1 MIVKLQNQAREYA
14 WGSKT
19 LIPDYFGIA
28 ATGRPMAEIWF
39 GTHAGSPTRLA
50 ENQSV
55 SLREHIGKDLSFL
68 LKILAADEPLSIQA
82 HPNLQE
88 ARAGFERENQAGI
101 PLDSPSRNYKDANH
115 KPEMI
120 VALTDFEA
128 LCGFRNEAQIRNLLL
143 DMVEATEV
151 SSTFVEIAQGWLDAF
166 TAGGVA
172 ALVSAIL
179 RPEIA
184 GQPIALDGFNA
195 ELARMADFSARFE
208 LAARL
213 NDLHPG
219 DPGVVVALLLNHV
232 HLEPGQA
239 LFLPAGNIHAYLA
252 GLGVE
257 IMATSDNVLRGGLT
271 AKHIDVSEL
280 LSVLSFEPVPVP
292 WVESRE
298 LARGL
303 VEYAT
308 PVEDFKLYRASV
320 SGGNLLAEIA
330 LPAAAIVL
338 CTAGEL
344 ELNNSKGDSVRLHR
358 GEAAYLAADS
368 RHFTLS
374 GSGDAFI
381 ALGSE

>member
-1 MIVKLQNQAREYA
+1 MIVKLQNQARDYA
-14 WGSKT
+14 WGSKN

-28 ATGRPMAEIWF
+28 ATGQPMAEIWF
-39 GTHAGSPTRLA
+39 GTHPGSPTRLA
-50 ENQSV
+50 ENHMV

-68 LKILAADEPLSIQA
+68 LKILAADSPLSIQA
-82 HPNLQE
+82 HPNLQQ
-88 ARAGFERENQAGI
+88 AQLGFARENAAGLPMESTI
-101 PLDSPSRNYKDANH
+101 RNYKDANH

-128 LCGFRNEAQIRNLLL
+128 LCGFRSEPQIRNLLL
-143 DMVEATEV
+143 DMVEAPEA
-151 SSTFVEIAQGWLDAF
+151 SQTFVAIAQSWLDEFGASGL
-166 TAGGVA
+166 AGLVA
-172 ALVSAIL
+172 AIL
-179 RPEIA
+179 EPKLA

-195 ELARMADFSARFE
+195 ELARLADFSARFE

-213 NDLHPG
+213 NELYPG
-219 DPGVVVALLLNHV
+219 DPGVIVGLLLNHV

-239 LFLPAGNIHAYLA
+239 LFLPAGNVHAYLG
-252 GLGVE
+252 GLGIE

-271 AKHIDVSEL
+271 TKHIDVPEL
-280 LSVLSFEPVPVP
+280 LAVLNFEPTAVP
-292 WVESRE
+292 WVEPQE

-303 VEYAT
+303 VEY
-308 PVEDFKLYRASV
+308 PVAVPDFKLYRATV
-320 SGGNLLAEIA
+320 SGGNLLAELA

-338 CTAGEL
+338 CTSGQV
-344 ELNNSKGDSVRLHR
+344 ELNNSKGENVLLHR

>member
-143 DMVEATEV
+143 DMIEATEV

>member
-1 MIVKLQNQAREYA
+1 MIVKLQNQAREYS
-14 WGSKT
+14 WGSRT

-271 AKHIDVSEL
+271 AKHIDVPEL

-303 VEYAT
+303 VEYAA